1 MAQALPMR
9 AKSKGS
15 LDPADSE
22 RPQIMEK
29 GFASICGRSESVGK
43 IHALTLLEVNK
54 AVPMTYAWAD
64 ATPVAGQ
71 QFE

>member
-1 MAQALPMR
+1 
-9 AKSKGS
+9 
-15 LDPADSE
+15 
-22 RPQIMEK
+22 MEK